1 MEFTTALD
9 RHLAAIGA
17 RDLDAYMETV
27 HDEATCILPNGKTVT
42 GAADVR
48 AFHRDWFQDPD
59 WTMETELTSS
69 VVQRD
74 TAVAVLRVDYR
85 DLDAEGEPYRLSYL
99 LSLVF
104 ARADDRWLLVH
115 DQNTLC

>member
-1 MEFTTALD
+1 MEFTTALEH
-9 RHLAAIGA
+9 HLAAIDA

-27 HDEATCILPNGKTVT
+27 HDEATCILPDGRTVT
-42 GAADVR
+42 GAEDVR
-48 AFHRDWFQDPD
+48 AFHRDWFRDPD
-59 WTMETELTSS
+59 WTMGTELTGS
-69 VVQRD
+69 VVQDD

-99 LSLVF
+99 LGLVF
-104 ARADDRWLLVH
+104 ARTDGRWLLVH